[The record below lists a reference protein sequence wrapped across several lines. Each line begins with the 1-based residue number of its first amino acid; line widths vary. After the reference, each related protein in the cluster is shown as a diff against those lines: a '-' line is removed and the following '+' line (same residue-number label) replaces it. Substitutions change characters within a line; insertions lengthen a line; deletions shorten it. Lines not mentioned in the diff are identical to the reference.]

1 MAHFLRGPSS
11 AIAGYWNYGRFLP
24 YPEGENNKWGKV
36 FDIRIPMLSCVGC
49 AHCSDINYD
58 RLNCNQ
64 ITERYGTYKCIWK
77 ISIEMAKK
85 VINSML

>member
-1 MAHFLRGPSS
+1 
-11 AIAGYWNYGRFLP
+11 
-24 YPEGENNKWGKV
+24 
-36 FDIRIPMLSCVGC
+36 MLSCVGC